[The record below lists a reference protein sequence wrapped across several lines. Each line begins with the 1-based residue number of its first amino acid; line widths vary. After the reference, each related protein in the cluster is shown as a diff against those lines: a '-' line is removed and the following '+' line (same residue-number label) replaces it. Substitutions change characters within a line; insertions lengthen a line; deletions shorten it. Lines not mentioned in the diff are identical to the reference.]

1 MTADVTADSN
11 PCADIANSMDAI
23 AGSIAK
29 YRKVSAAMNLVG
41 DELRSQDDKWGQQ
54 DHPIAHRTSGWMNR
68 GEYTRLAMSWKRRND
83 FRVESDTLSWDGIL
97 LEEVFEALC
106 ETDTKAQEEELIQVA
121 AVALQMVLCLQRKA
135 AAKVEPVPAVEV
147 EPLRR
152 VPPSYPILSQKV
164 AMAAACKDTTC
175 CAPEEGAPAGYNMS
189 TQYLS
194 ARAKPS
200 LADEAVNT
208 LTHPSTECSPR
219 GCFS

>member
-1 MTADVTADSN
+1 MTKDSTADSN

-23 AGSIAK
+23 ARSIAK
-29 YRKVSAAMNLVG
+29 YLKVSAAMNLVG

-54 DHPIAHRTSGWMNR
+54 DHPILHKASGWLDL
-68 GEYTRLAMSWKRRND
+68 GEYAREARSWKRRND
-83 FRVESDTLSWDGIL
+83 FRVESGKLSWDGIL

-106 ETDTKAQEEELIQVA
+106 ETDAKAQEEELIQVA
-121 AVALQMVLCLQRKA
+121 AVALQMVLFLQRKA

-164 AMAAACKDTTC
+164 AMAAACKDVTC
-175 CAPEEGAPAGYNMS
+175 CAPEESAPPGYNMS

-194 ARAKPS
+194 ARTKPS
-200 LADEAVNT
+200 LADEAMKT
-208 LTHPSTECSPR
+208 LTHPSGECSSR